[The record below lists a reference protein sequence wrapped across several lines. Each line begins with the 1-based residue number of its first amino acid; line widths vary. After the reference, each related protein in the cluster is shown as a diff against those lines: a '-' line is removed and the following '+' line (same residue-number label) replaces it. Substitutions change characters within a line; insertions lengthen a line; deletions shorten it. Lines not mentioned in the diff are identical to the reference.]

1 MTEIGDKF
9 YREIMEKSG
18 EWDNTDEIVEIPSI
32 GNLRN
37 VILLK
42 KSFNCVIYYLT
53 SQVKISPKKS
63 YKEFWNFSQKGILSL
78 KEKMGDKFVVVFLI
92 DWDKGYLVYPSDLQK
107 RLEELPLVKGYYKVN
122 ERDLI
127 SGKVY
132 SFKNTDE
139 LIDLLSRY
147 KVER

>member
-42 KSFNCVIYYLT
+42 KSFNCVIYSLT
-53 SQVKISPKKS
+53 SQVKISPKKP

-92 DWDKGYLVYPSDLQK
+92 D
-107 RLEELPLVKGYYKVN
+107 
-122 ERDLI
+122 
-127 SGKVY
+127 
-132 SFKNTDE
+132 
-139 LIDLLSRY
+139 
-147 KVER
+147 